1 MKKRSTPGGGDD
13 AGFTLIELLIV
24 IVLLGV
30 LSTVVVFAVGGI
42 TDRGT
47 TAACRADGRAL
58 ETAASAYFA
67 ETGNTTIDG
76 ANGAAR
82 VETLVTANYL
92 VRASSKFHLSASG
105 QLVEPADSLCKLTM
119 MG

>member
-67 ETGNTTIDG
+67 ETGG
-76 ANGAAR
+76 PPLR
-82 VETLVTANYL
+82 ERLLRREFETLVTTNYL
-92 VRASSKFHLSASG
+92 LEPLHEVPPVSQG
-105 QLVEPADSLCKLTM
+105 ELVELRNSPCKL
-119 MG
+119 

>member
-58 ETAASAYFA
+58 ETAVSAYLA
-67 ETGNTTIDG
+67 ETGRETIVG
-76 ANGAAR
+76 ETPLAR
-82 VETLVTANYL
+82 VQTLVAGQYL
-92 VRASSKFHLSASG
+92 NRVSTKFHLTASGALVELIDSPCSASM
-105 QLVEPADSLCKLTM
+105 LN
-119 MG
+119 

>member
-58 ETAASAYFA
+58 ETAMLSYFA
-67 ETGNTTIDG
+67 ESGNTTISG
-76 ANGAAR
+76 NVPQRMAL
-82 VETLVTANYL
+82 LVTEGYVA
-92 VRASSKFHLSASG
+92 RASTKYQIADPGNVLTA
-105 QLVEPADSLCKLTM
+105 VEDSPCTTAMLN
-119 MG
+119 

>member
-1 MKKRSTPGGGDD
+1 MKKHSTPGGGDD

-67 ETGNTTIDG
+67 ETGRTTIEG
-76 ANGAAR
+76 ATPEAR
-82 VETLVTANYL
+82 VQTLVTGSYL
-92 VRASSKFHLSASG
+92 SRVSSKFHLSTAG
-105 QLVEPADSLCKLTM
+105 QLVELATSPCAITM
-119 MG
+119 VS

>member
-58 ETAASAYFA
+58 ETAVSAYFA
-67 ETGNTTIDG
+67 ETGNTTIAG
-76 ANGAAR
+76 ANGSAR
-82 VETLVTANYL
+82 VQTLVTENYL
-92 VRASSKFHLSASG
+92 VRASSKFHLTEAGELS
-105 QLVEPADSLCKLTM
+105 EPADSICKISMLS
-119 MG
+119 

>member
-58 ETAASAYFA
+58 ETAVSAYFA
-67 ETGNTTIDG
+67 ETGATTITG
-76 ANGAAR
+76 TTGTER
-82 VETLVTANYL
+82 LQTLVTNGYL
-92 VRASSKFHLSASG
+92 NRLSTKFHVSSSGVLVEILESPCSASM
-105 QLVEPADSLCKLTM
+105 LN
-119 MG
+119 

>member
-47 TAACRADGRAL
+47 KAACRADGRAL
-58 ETAASAYFA
+58 ETAMISYFA
-67 ETGNTTIDG
+67 ESGNTTVSG
-76 ANGAAR
+76 NVPQRMAL
-82 VETLVTANYL
+82 LVTQGYIARESTKYQIADPGNVL
-92 VRASSKFHLSASG
+92 TAVEGSACTNAM
-105 QLVEPADSLCKLTM
+105 LN
-119 MG
+119 

>member
-58 ETAASAYFA
+58 ETAVSAYFA
-67 ETGNTTIDG
+67 ETGRATIDG
-76 ANGAAR
+76 ATPLAIRDACCG
-82 VETLVTANYL
+82 ELHEQG
-92 VRASSKFHLSASG
+92 FHEVPFVHTTWSG
-105 QLVEPADSLCKLTM
+105 
-119 MG
+119 

>member
-58 ETAASAYFA
+58 ETAVSAYFA
-67 ETGNTTIDG
+67 ETGLATIEG
-76 ANGAAR
+76 ATGPAR
-82 VETLVTANYL
+82 LQTLVTGGYIN
-92 VRASSKFHLSASG
+92 RASTKFHVNGNGTLLEILDSPCSASM
-105 QLVEPADSLCKLTM
+105 LN
-119 MG
+119 

>member
-67 ETGNTTIDG
+67 ETGRTTIEG
-76 ANGAAR
+76 ANGPAR
-82 VETLVTANYL
+82 VLTLVTENYL
-92 VRASSKFHLSASG
+92 VRTSSKFHLSETG
-105 QLVEPADSLCKLTM
+105 QLVEPAESVCKLTM
-119 MG
+119 MS

>member
-58 ETAASAYFA
+58 ETAMLSVLC
-67 ETGNTTIDG
+67 GNRFGDYRTVAG
-76 ANGAAR
+76 NRPLLAWHYAR
-82 VETLVTANYL
+82 YGVDT
-92 VRASSKFHLSASG
+92 
-105 QLVEPADSLCKLTM
+105 
-119 MG
+119 

>member
-58 ETAASAYFA
+58 ETAMFAYFA
-67 ETGNTTIDG
+67 ESGETSVAGNIPQRM
-76 ANGAAR
+76 NL
-82 VETLVTANYL
+82 LVTNGYIA
-92 VRASSKFHLSASG
+92 RASTKYQIADPGNVLSA
-105 QLVEPADSLCKLTM
+105 VEDSPCTTGMLN
-119 MG
+119 

>member
-58 ETAASAYFA
+58 ETAVSAYFA
-67 ETGNTTIDG
+67 ETGRSTIVGETPSD
-76 ANGAAR
+76 R
-82 VETLVTANYL
+82 IQTLVDGDYL
-92 VRASSKFHLSASG
+92 NRASTKFHLSTEG
-105 QLVEPADSLCKLTM
+105 GLVELLDSPCSASMLN
-119 MG
+119 

>member
-58 ETAASAYFA
+58 ETAVSAYFA
-67 ETGNTTIDG
+67 ETGGTTIDG
-76 ANGAAR
+76 ATPLER
-82 VETLVTANYL
+82 VETLVAGAYL
-92 VRASSKFHLSASG
+92 NRVSTKFHLTASGGLVELIDSPCSASM
-105 QLVEPADSLCKLTM
+105 LN
-119 MG
+119 